1 MYLPAPAPVQAISPS
16 TQPSVLSRSETMNNF
31 AIALSLLL
39 FVGCGESHAAATD
52 SARADSLAL
61 VRLDSVNRAQP
72 GYIVDSILPIEEH
85 LRRFRVGLTATRHF
99 DGSAPTRDG
108 LVQSFMRS
116 LESADT
122 AALVRLT
129 ISRAEFAYLVYPGS
143 PLSAPPYAQA
153 PDLVWMRHVAAS
165 LTGLNRVLGRVPG
178 TRLWLRSWSC
188 SEPPI
193 IEGANRIW
201 RDCMVRFAP
210 QGGVMQT
217 MQLFSSI
224 IEREGQFKILSYAN
238 AF

>member
-1 MYLPAPAPVQAISPS
+1 MIKLAVPLFI
-16 TQPSVLSRSETMNNF
+16 LS
-31 AIALSLLL
+31 AALT
-39 FVGCGESHAAATD
+39 GCGEGRAAT
-52 SARADSLAL
+52 ADSGLA
-61 VRLDSVNRAQP
+61 DSVARVRQDSINRAQP

-85 LRRFRVGLTATRHF
+85 LRRFRAGV
-99 DGSAPTRDG
+99 PPVRDFEG
-108 LVQSFMRS
+108 GAVSRDLLVQSFMRS
-116 LESADT
+116 LQSADT

-129 ISRAEFAYLVYPGS
+129 ISRAEFAYLVYPAS

-153 PDLVWMRHVAAS
+153 PDLVWMRHVAES
-165 LTGLNRVLGRVPG
+165 STGLTRLLGRVPG
-178 TRLWLRSWSC
+178 TRLWLRTWSC

-201 RDCMVRFAP
+201 CDCVVRFAP

-224 IEREGQFKILSYAN
+224 IERQGQFKILSYAN